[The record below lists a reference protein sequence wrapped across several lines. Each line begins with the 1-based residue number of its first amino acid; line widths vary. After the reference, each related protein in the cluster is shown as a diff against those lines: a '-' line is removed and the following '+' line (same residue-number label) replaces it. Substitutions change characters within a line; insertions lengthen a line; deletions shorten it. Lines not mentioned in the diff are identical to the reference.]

1 MSILI
6 VLLLLSVAWD
16 VPQIIRKQRWKDLT
30 VMLFIGLL
38 GLMASAVLTFGFNPD
53 FYGFLS
59 GLFKQ
64 YLLH

>member
-64 YLLH
+64 YFLH